1 MMSPAPTAAQA
12 ADFLAPAPL
21 TAEILGEATNI
32 VKVGGK
38 RCIHLQKGSHLL
50 LRQVMDLT

>member
-1 MMSPAPTAAQA
+1 MSPAPTAAQA